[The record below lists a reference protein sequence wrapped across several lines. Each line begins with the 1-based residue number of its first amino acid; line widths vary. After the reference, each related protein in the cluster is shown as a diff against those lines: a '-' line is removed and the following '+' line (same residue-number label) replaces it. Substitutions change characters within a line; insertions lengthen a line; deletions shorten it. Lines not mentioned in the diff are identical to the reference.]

1 MVKKLKKDFWE
12 EVKGMKTYEIPG
24 TPNQGLVRVKD
35 GEQGLDGESHSRY
48 RTGVGMLLYMLKTR
62 PDLANAIRELTKC
75 VSDPSPAAYKEMLR
89 VIKFVIDT
97 ADYGLKIHPTHVT
110 EGLKWK
116 LVLYSNSDWAGDK
129 DDRKSISGHILY
141 VNGVPVT
148 WSSRGQKTVAL
159 SSAEAEYI
167 AASEAV
173 REVLFVVQMLEFM
186 KVPVEMPVT
195 VHVDNMGA
203 IFMLENK
210 SSNKRTRHVDVR
222 YRFVTDWIEKKLIEV
237 IFVRTKENISDGFTK
252 NVNRETYQN
261 HTPHYVQEKDYLKND
276 NNIDYERDSGDDD
289 ENEQSYGGDEVD

>member
-1 MVKKLKKDFWE
+1 M
-12 EVKGMKTYEIPG
+12 
-24 TPNQGLVRVKD
+24 
-35 GEQGLDGESHSRY
+35 
-48 RTGVGMLLYMLKTR
+48 
-62 PDLANAIRELTKC
+62 ANAIRELTKC

-89 VIKFVIDT
+89 VIKFTVDT
-97 ADYGLKIHPTHVT
+97 ADYGLKIHPTHIS
-110 EGLKWK
+110 EGMEWK
-116 LVLYSNSDWAGDK
+116 LLLYSDSDWAGDK

-173 REVLFVVQMLEFM
+173 REVLFVVQMLDFM
-186 KVPVEMPVT
+186 KIRVEMPVT
-195 VHVDNMGA
+195 VRVDNMGA

-222 YRFVTDWIEKKLIEV
+222 YRFVTDLIEKKVIEV
-237 IFVRTKENISDGFTK
+237 VFVPTKENLSDGFTK
-252 NVNRETYQN
+252 NVNRDTYQA
-261 HTPHYVQEKDYLKND
+261 HTPNYVRPREYWNEEFEEAKV
-276 NNIDYERDSGDDD
+276 D